1 MGDPWVSATGLA
13 EQAARLQHELED
25 AFSRVLRSG
34 WYVLGSEVGAFE
46 AEFAAWL
53 DLPHA
58 VAVASGTDALRLAL
72 QALDVGPGDEVIV
85 PSNALPTSFG
95 VAATGCRIRFC
106 DARQQ
111 DYNLDPADVADLVG
125 DRTRAIVAVHLYGHP
140 ADVAALEALASRHG
154 LALVEDCAQAHG
166 ARLGGRLVG
175 TFGDVAA
182 FSFYPTKNL
191 GALGDAGLV
200 ATRDA
205 ALAARV
211 RRLRTYGEEHRFFS
225 TELGINSRMD
235 EVQAA
240 FLRVKLRHLD
250 AFVERRR
257 AAARR
262 YDELL
267 GELVEIPPAQDGVDH
282 ARHLYP
288 VAVDNRERVLGAL
301 RAAGIPAGVHY
312 PFGAHDQPCFAHL
325 RERDLPCTERLAAR
339 LVSLPM
345 HPELVANDVA
355 RVAETLAGCLS
366 QPDRQARLA
375 P

>member
-1 MGDPWVSATGLA
+1 MGRQVSATGLA
-13 EQAARLQHELED
+13 EQAEQLRDELGE
-25 AFSRVLRSG
+25 AFARVLRSG
-34 WYVLGSEVGAFE
+34 WYILGSEVGEFE

-53 DLPHA
+53 GLPHA

-85 PSNALPTSFG
+85 PSNALPTAFG

-106 DARQQ
+106 DVRQD
-111 DYNLDPADVADLVG
+111 DYNIDPADVAGLVTE
-125 DRTRAIVAVHLYGHP
+125 RTRAIVAVHLYGHP
-140 ADVAALEALASRHG
+140 ADVSALGALASKHG

-166 ARLGGRLVG
+166 ARSRGRSVG
-175 TFGDVAA
+175 TFGHVAA

-200 ATRDA
+200 ATRDP

-211 RRLRTYGEEHRFFS
+211 RRLRTYGEERRFFS
-225 TELGINSRMD
+225 TELGVNSRMD
-235 EVQAA
+235 ELQAA

-250 AFVERRR
+250 AYVDRRR
-257 AAARR
+257 EAARR
-262 YDELL
+262 YDQLL
-267 GELVEIPPAQDGVDH
+267 GALVEIPPVQDGVDH

-288 VAVDNRERVLGAL
+288 VAVDDRDRVLGAL
-301 RAAGIPAGVHY
+301 KAAGIPAGVHY
-312 PFGAHDQPCFAHL
+312 PSGAHDQPCFSHL

-345 HPELVANDVA
+345 HPDLLPEDVA
-355 RVAETLAGCLS
+355 QVAEALAGCLS
-366 QPDRQARLA
+366 PPDRQARLA

>member
-1 MGDPWVSATGLA
+1 MGERHVSATGLA
-13 EQAARLQHELED
+13 EQAEQLRDELGE
-25 AFSRVLRSG
+25 AFARVLRSG
-34 WYVLGSEVGAFE
+34 WYILGSEVGEFE

-106 DARQQ
+106 DAGQK
-111 DYNLDPADVADLVG
+111 DYNLDPADVAGLVTE
-125 DRTRAIVAVHLYGHP
+125 RTRAIVAVHLYGHP
-140 ADVAALEALASRHG
+140 ADVSALEALASKHG

-166 ARLGGRLVG
+166 ARSDGRPVG
-175 TFGDVAA
+175 TFGHVAA

-200 ATRDA
+200 ATRDP

-211 RRLRTYGEEHRFFS
+211 RRLRTYGEQRRFFS
-225 TELGINSRMD
+225 TELGVNSRMD
-235 EVQAA
+235 ELQAA

-250 AFVERRR
+250 AYVERRR
-257 AAARR
+257 EAARR
-262 YDELL
+262 YDQLL
-267 GELVEIPPAQDGVDH
+267 GALVEIPPVQDGVDH

-288 VAVDNRERVLGAL
+288 VAVDDRERVLAAL
-301 RAAGIPAGVHY
+301 KAAGIPAGVHY

-345 HPELVANDVA
+345 HADLTPEDVA
-355 RVAETLAGCLS
+355 HVADALAGCLS
-366 QPDRQARLA
+366 PPDRQARLA

>member
-1 MGDPWVSATGLA
+1 MSERTLSATGLV
-13 EQAARLQHELED
+13 EQAERLREELEA
-25 AFSRVLRSG
+25 AFARVLRSG
-34 WYVLGSEVGAFE
+34 WYILGSEVGEFE

-53 DLPHA
+53 GLPHA

-72 QALDVGPGDEVIV
+72 QALEVGPGDEVIV

-106 DARQQ
+106 DARQE
-111 DYNLDPADVADLVG
+111 DYNLDPADVAGLLSP
-125 DRTRAIVAVHLYGHP
+125 RTRAIVAVHLYGHP
-140 ADVAALEALASRHG
+140 ADVPALRALADQHG

-166 ARLGGRLVG
+166 ARWEGRPAG

-211 RRLRTYGEEHRFFS
+211 RRLRTYGEERRFFS
-225 TELGINSRMD
+225 TEIGINSRMD
-235 EVQAA
+235 ELQAA

-250 AFVERRR
+250 ANVRRR
-257 AAARR
+257 REAARL
-262 YDELL
+262 YDQLL
-267 GELVEIPPAQDGVDH
+267 APLVAIPPARDGTDH

-288 VAVDNRERVLGAL
+288 VAVDGRDRVLDVL
-301 RAAGIPAGVHY
+301 RQAGIPAGVHY
-312 PFGAHDQPCFAHL
+312 PLGAHDQPCFAHF
-325 RERDLPCTERLAAR
+325 RERDLPCTERLAGR

-345 HPELVANDVA
+345 HTELLPEDIA
-355 RVAETLAGCLS
+355 RVADTLTGCVSPEGAQAGRAS
-366 QPDRQARLA
+366 
-375 P
+375 